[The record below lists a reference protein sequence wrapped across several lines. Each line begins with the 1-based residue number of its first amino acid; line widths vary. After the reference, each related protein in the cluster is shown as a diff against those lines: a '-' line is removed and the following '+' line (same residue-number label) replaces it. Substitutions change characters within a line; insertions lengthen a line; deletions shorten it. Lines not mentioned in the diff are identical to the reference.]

1 MNIKEVKKKNGTI
14 VYRANVYLGTD
25 RLTGKKARKNITA
38 STKKAVKTKAR
49 EAVNE
54 FINNG
59 YTTKAK
65 ATVKTYKELASIWW
79 DSYKNTVKPN
89 TQQAMKGLLK
99 VHILPVFGDY
109 KLDKLTT
116 PIIQQQVNKWADKAN
131 KGVKGAYANYNLL
144 HNVNSRILKYG
155 VAMQLIQHNPATD
168 VIVPRKKQKEQ
179 SKIKFLDR
187 QELKQFLG
195 YLDTLDQSIYEN
207 LFDFVL
213 YTFLLATGVRISE
226 ALALEWSDID
236 LDNGYIDVNK
246 TVAFSRMETN
256 STKSEAGNRKISID
270 KNTVLMLRLYKA
282 RQYQCFMEHGYG
294 AKMAKYV
301 FSNGFNIYPN
311 RTNLQLVLTKHLK
324 QAGLPRFTFHA
335 FRHTHA
341 SLLLNA
347 GISYKELQHR
357 LGHSTLAMTMD
368 IYSHLSKEKE
378 KDAVNFFEKAMANL

>member
-38 STKKAVKTKAR
+38 STKKGVKTKAR

-89 TQQAMKGLLK
+89 TQQSTKGLLK

-282 RQYQCFMEHGYG
+282 RQYQCFMEHGYSS
-294 AKMAKYV
+294 KMAKYV